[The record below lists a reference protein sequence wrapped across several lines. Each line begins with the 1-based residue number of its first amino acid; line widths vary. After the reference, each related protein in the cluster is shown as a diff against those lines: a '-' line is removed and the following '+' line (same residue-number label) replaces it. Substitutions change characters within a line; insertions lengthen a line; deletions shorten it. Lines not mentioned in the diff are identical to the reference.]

1 MALRFSSA
9 DFRIISFVYEMRPIG
24 LLRVS
29 AFWKAMQAAPKPP
42 MSRAQKL
49 RWYAGQLMADAAADE
64 KKGSKETAIS
74 RYLQAADILLLLA
87 KVEESYT
94 AWKYYADTA
103 AQCQQKART
112 LIALTPRPDATA

>member
-1 MALRFSSA
+1 
-9 DFRIISFVYEMRPIG
+9 
-24 LLRVS
+24 LRVS
-29 AFWKAMQAAPKPP
+29 AFSEPMQAPPNPP

-49 RWYAGQLMADAAADE
+49 RWYASQLVADAAADE
-64 KKGSKETAIS
+64 KNGRTETAIS

-112 LIALTPRPDATA
+112 LIALAPRPDASS

>member
-1 MALRFSSA
+1 
-9 DFRIISFVYEMRPIG
+9 
-24 LLRVS
+24 
-29 AFWKAMQAAPKPP
+29 MQAAPKPP

-49 RWYAGQLMADAAADE
+49 RWYAGQLMADAVVDE
-64 KKGSKETAIS
+64 KNGNKETAIS

-112 LIALTPRPDATA
+112 LIALTPRPSASQ